1 MTITRSQITKLCGR
15 KGVNRT
21 QLERYLNGLSGNRE
35 YDIQNIEKLI
45 KHTPNTIKAIKDGI
59 SIYYGGVHYD

>member
-1 MTITRSQITKLCGR
+1 MIAKSQITKLCGR

-21 QLERYLNGLSGNRE
+21 QLERYLNNLSGNKE
-35 YDIQNIEKLI
+35 QDIKNTEQLL

-59 SIYYGGVHYD
+59 LIYYGGK